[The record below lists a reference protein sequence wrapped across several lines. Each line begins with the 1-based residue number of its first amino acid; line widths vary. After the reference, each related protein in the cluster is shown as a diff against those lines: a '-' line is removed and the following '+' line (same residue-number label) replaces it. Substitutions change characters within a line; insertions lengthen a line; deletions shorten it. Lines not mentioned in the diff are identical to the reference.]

1 VALVVAVAG
10 SGLVGAYDDLFG
22 DSQAKGFRGHL
33 RALRSGTVT
42 SGMIKL
48 AGVGASAGVAAA
60 LLARGRRTSAVVNV
74 LDVVVDTGLTA
85 GLANLVNLF
94 DLRPGRAAKVVLV
107 LGAGLVGRG
116 IGPVLGAAAGTLPSD
131 LAEQTMLG
139 DAGANALGAGL
150 GAVAA
155 ATLPRRA
162 RVLALAAVL
171 ALTAISERVS
181 FTRVIADHAW
191 LRRLDGL
198 GRRPAPAPCDARPAP
213 DDPEP
218 APLDPEPAPLDPE
231 PAPLDPEPLDPGATA
246 VEPGP
251 ESASTPD
258 DHAR

>member
-1 VALVVAVAG
+1 LFAPTFRGREGRAGGGGRAGARTAALVVAVTG

-60 LLARGRRTSAVVNV
+60 LLARGRRTSAVGSV

-94 DLRPGRAAKVVLV
+94 DLRPGRAAKAVLV
-107 LGAGLVGRG
+107 LGAGLAGRG
-116 IGPVLGAAAGTLPSD
+116 IGPVLGAAAGSLPSD
-131 LAEQTMLG
+131 LGEQTMLG

-150 GAVAA
+150 GTVAA
-155 ATLPRRA
+155 ATLPRPA
-162 RVLALAAVL
+162 RVLALAAVV

-181 FTRVIADHAW
+181 FTKVIADTAW

-198 GRRPAPAPCDARPAP
+198 GRRSAP
-213 DDPEP
+213 DSE
-218 APLDPEPAPLDPE
+218 
-231 PAPLDPEPLDPGATA
+231 
-246 VEPGP
+246 P
-251 ESASTPD
+251 ESASKPD